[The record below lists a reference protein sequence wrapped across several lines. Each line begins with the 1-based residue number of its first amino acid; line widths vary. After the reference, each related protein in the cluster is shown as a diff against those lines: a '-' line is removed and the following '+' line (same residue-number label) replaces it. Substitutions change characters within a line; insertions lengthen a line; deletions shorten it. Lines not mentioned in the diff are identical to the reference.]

1 MIKCLSLGWKVGSD
15 FRGVK
20 LYLVCIALST
30 LFFKNHSTYTLK
42 RQGEMRIE
50 RENRKVN
57 ALKKAFFVHYI
68 IYISKGQRP
77 LRMAAALA
85 SLLRP

>member
-30 LFFKNHSTYTLK
+30 LFFKKSLNLHIKKTGRNEDK
-42 RQGEMRIE
+42 K

-77 LRMAAALA
+77 L
-85 SLLRP
+85 

>member
-20 LYLVCIALST
+20 LYLSLYCT
-30 LFFKNHSTYTLK
+30 KYTFFLK
-42 RQGEMRIE
+42 SLNLHIKKTGRNEDKK

-77 LRMAAALA
+77 L
-85 SLLRP
+85 